1 MRVWPVRILFAGL
14 LVVSLAARERTDD
27 LLAED
32 GHLEPAVIR
41 VAESAGLAFREKTMI
56 SGTDI
61 PALIFDAAGCPQPL
75 LLALLSLTF
84 EEEPAVRSAREP
96 GYASKYFISIDRGRS
111 HLG

>member
-1 MRVWPVRILFAGL
+1 MRVWSVRIVFADL
-14 LVVSLAARERTDD
+14 LVVSLAARERADD
-27 LLAED
+27 LFAED
-32 GHLEPAVIR
+32 LEPAVIR
-41 VAESAGLAFREKTMI
+41 VAESTGLAFREKTMI

-111 HLG
+111 HLD